1 MKTDMK
7 TDTKTEPT
15 LPRARAARA
24 VPFLIAGFMLTPF
37 LLWAGL
43 FAAGLR
49 GPKPGFDGPEA
60 VVLLLASL
68 PLAGLFWI
76 RNLREM
82 GDSLAADSRLRLAR
96 ALTAALPAAVLLIG
110 GIGLAWL
117 AGLDRP
123 ATSLALVGA
132 AVVAVAALA
141 WLATGRRGEA
151 ATARPRGSR
160 RPGASDVGT
169 LLVIANVTMALV
181 LLAWY
186 WTPAVLFYA
195 ALALTPVVFLGVIAV
210 AQQDDGAA

>member
-1 MKTDMK
+1 MTTDRSF
-7 TDTKTEPT
+7 P
-15 LPRARAARA
+15 PGRVARA

-37 LLWAGL
+37 LVWAVL

-49 GPKPGFDGPEA
+49 GPKQGFDGPEA

-96 ALTAALPAAVLLIG
+96 VLTAALPAAVLLIG
-110 GIGLAWL
+110 GIGLVWL
-117 AGLDRP
+117 GGLARP
-123 ATSLALVGA
+123 ASSLWLVGA
-132 AVVAVAALA
+132 AVAAVAALA
-141 WLATGRRGEA
+141 WLAAGRRGEA
-151 ATARPRGSR
+151 GTTRRGVA
-160 RPGASDVGT
+160 RPGATDTGT
-169 LLVIANVTMALV
+169 LLFIANVAMALT

-195 ALALTPVVFLGVIAV
+195 ALALVPVVFLGIIAT
-210 AQQDDGAA
+210 AHPDDAA